1 LLKAVDNPEVCSGA
15 RDFGTVPDVEGVGDD
30 GTVLAGEGDNDKE
43 GPVATQVLALGALI
57 FVTGTT
63 TGVVAGAD
71 VGLTAGLS
79 LAWTVEG

>member
-1 LLKAVDNPEVCSGA
+1 LLEAFDNPEVCCGA
-15 RDFGTVPDVEGVGDD
+15 RDFGMVPDVEGVGDN

-71 VGLTAGLS
+71 VGLAAGLS

>member
-1 LLKAVDNPEVCSGA
+1 MLEAVDNPEVCSGA

-43 GPVATQVLALGALI
+43 GPVPTQVLALGALI

-63 TGVVAGAD
+63 AGVVAGAD
-71 VGLTAGLS
+71 VGLAAGLS